1 MTDNDQAAVEALINV
16 IWDGSDC
23 RRPGWEPLA
32 RDILAAIRAGKVTVP
47 EDAPRI
53 AGLRAEVD
61 LYKNGAT
68 CRAEERDSARAER
81 DNFKRRL
88 IEAEDGR
95 ARMHAER
102 DAEKARADE
111 AEAANKLLRSEL
123 IPVGWDVLE
132 QSGCPRCGD
141 DVVAEPAMDGDGFL
155 DGNPAR
161 CQSCGLPGQVTVDD
175 EGASFS
181 ADDRQWEID
190 AEAKRADKM
199 KADGERAVLEERERT
214 AKATAERDRLAG
226 LLREVLLIIRPGAT
240 AHGYW
245 HNEAGCAFRGV
256 LPRID
261 AALAEIG
268 GGK

>member
-95 ARMHAER
+95 ARMHAEVER
-102 DAEKARADE
+102 EKARADK
-111 AEAANKLLRSEL
+111 AEADYSRCREMVVWGFYEDKVPEYTQGVKGEHVLCSPITADEAN
-123 IPVGWDVLE
+123 G
-132 QSGCPRCGD
+132 
-141 DVVAEPAMDGDGFL
+141 
-155 DGNPAR
+155 
-161 CQSCGLPGQVTVDD
+161 TV
-175 EGASFS
+175 
-181 ADDRQWEID
+181 R
-190 AEAKRADKM
+190 EA
-199 KADGERAVLEERERT
+199 
-214 AKATAERDRLAG
+214 AKATAERDRLAA
-226 LLREVLLIIRPGAT
+226 LLIESNRLLKDAKRHLGPHTTNSDADT
-240 AHGYW
+240 AIAR
-245 HNEAGCAFRGV
+245 N
-256 LPRID
+256 D

-268 GGK
+268 GWK